1 MWPRSTRS
9 ARAPRA
15 VATTHWRTV
24 GGPFALRVI
33 LAQGAAIDQRRLQL
47 DLAVGVVAAVEAHQD
62 ALAVHLGDDA
72 HRPAPHGFQVHQRV
86 LGIADAPIPALL
98 PFPTHHPSPSLPR

>member
-47 DLAVGVVAAVEAHQD
+47 ALAVGVVAAGEAHQD
-62 ALAVHLGDDA
+62 ALAVPLGDDC
-72 HRPAPHGFQVHQRV
+72 HRPAPHGLEVHQPSPGTV
-86 LGIADAPIPALL
+86 DARIPAGVRG
-98 PFPTHHPSPSLPR
+98 PEQQ